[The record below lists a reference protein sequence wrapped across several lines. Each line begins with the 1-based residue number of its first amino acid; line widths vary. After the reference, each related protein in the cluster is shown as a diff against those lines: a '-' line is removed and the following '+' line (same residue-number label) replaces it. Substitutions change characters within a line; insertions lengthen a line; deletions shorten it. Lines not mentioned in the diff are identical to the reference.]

1 MSIRLTRTYTGSK
14 EAVLVYG
21 ASSSVGAYAVQLA
34 KRAGYTVIG
43 VAGSSSD
50 YAKSLGADII
60 VDYRGKSDTQLVSAQ
75 KESLAEPAE
84 AFYLI
89 TEAFAFWL
97 IGRGTHR
104 GHSFSLARGQRCIRL
119 YL

>member
-60 VDYRGKSDTQLVSAQ
+60 VDYRGKSDAQLVSAQ
-75 KESLAEPAE
+75 KESLAEG
-84 AFYLI
+84 FYLI